1 MKIKLNNMIF
11 YGFHGVY
18 PEERKLGQR
27 FNVNLCIY
35 TNDSN
40 DINIKELADTVDY
53 TKIYDEVKQIMEVQQ
68 FHLLEDCA
76 NTIITNILKDFSLVS
91 GVKVII
97 EKPGVPINA
106 SLSSVA
112 IEMERFK
119 IMLV

>member
-1 MKIKLNNMIF
+1 MKIRLNNMVF

-27 FNVNLCIY
+27 FNVNLTIY
-35 TNDSN
+35 TDDTRDSG
-40 DINIKELADTVDY
+40 IKELSDTVDY
-53 TKIYDEVKQIMEVQQ
+53 TKIYDEVKHIMEVQQ
-68 FHLLEDCA
+68 FQLLEDCA
-76 NTIITNILKDFSLVS
+76 NTIIINILNDFELVR

-106 SLSSVA
+106 TLSSVA

-119 IMLV
+119 

>member
-1 MKIKLNNMIF
+1 MVF

-35 TNDSN
+35 TDDNHDAK
-40 DINIKELADTVDY
+40 IKDLSDTVDY
-53 TKIYDEVKQIMEVQQ
+53 TKIYDEVKQIMEIQQ

-76 NTIITNILKDFSLVS
+76 NTIITNILNDFILVT

-106 SLSSVA
+106 TLSSVA

-119 IMLV
+119 

>member
-27 FNVNLCIY
+27 FIVNLCIY

-40 DINIKELADTVDY
+40 DINIKDLADTVDY

-119 IMLV
+119 K